1 MGLRPKCPI
10 WRSLAWSSRTW
21 SLWDP
26 VRIRTRG
33 AGAVL
38 GSGAVRAG
46 AAVDA
51 FGLGGGVVGEG
62 VGGFASSVAEAVGE
76 GLAVGAAACVAR
88 TGGGASCAPVAVP
101 GSQAVARAARATIET
116 IGTAVTRRARG
127 RLPPVLGAGA
137 EGDADAFAMAGPLVP
152 VTALGT
158 VGAVGPLGTACPPG
172 PDTPGLDTPG
182 LETPEPD
189 TPGPDIASCA
199 RTRSPSM
206 PPLASRPS
214 HPLFVSAI
222 ARSPLAHPP
231 ARCLLYGT
239 DSRPARSP
247 NPPSDPRRASSP
259 PRVRPVD
266 HGRVRPA
273 GAGPLRPGAEPLI
286 PPGETAGRR
295 PVRTCETPS
304 MLGVTDLPTYLAG
317 LALIVLLPGPNSLYV
332 LSVAARR
339 GVRTG
344 YTAAAG
350 VWTGDTV
357 LMTLSALGAASL
369 LQTTPLLF
377 AIVKYAGAGYLTW
390 MAIGMLRAA
399 VSLWRERHRRTA
411 ELVETAEAPEA
422 AASMERPYRR
432 ALVVSLINPKAILFL
447 ISFFVQFVDPGY
459 AYPALSFLVL
469 GTLLQLASFAYLSVL
484 IFGGTRLAAAFRRR
498 KRLSAGA
505 TSAAGVLFLGF
516 AAKLSLSSV

>member
-1 MGLRPKCPI
+1 
-10 WRSLAWSSRTW
+10 
-21 SLWDP
+21 
-26 VRIRTRG
+26 
-33 AGAVL
+33 
-38 GSGAVRAG
+38 
-46 AAVDA
+46 
-51 FGLGGGVVGEG
+51 
-62 VGGFASSVAEAVGE
+62 
-76 GLAVGAAACVAR
+76 
-88 TGGGASCAPVAVP
+88 
-101 GSQAVARAARATIET
+101 
-116 IGTAVTRRARG
+116 
-127 RLPPVLGAGA
+127 
-137 EGDADAFAMAGPLVP
+137 
-152 VTALGT
+152 
-158 VGAVGPLGTACPPG
+158 
-172 PDTPGLDTPG
+172 
-182 LETPEPD
+182 
-189 TPGPDIASCA
+189 
-199 RTRSPSM
+199 
-206 PPLASRPS
+206 
-214 HPLFVSAI
+214 
-222 ARSPLAHPP
+222 
-231 ARCLLYGT
+231 
-239 DSRPARSP
+239 
-247 NPPSDPRRASSP
+247 
-259 PRVRPVD
+259 
-266 HGRVRPA
+266 
-273 GAGPLRPGAEPLI
+273 
-286 PPGETAGRR
+286 
-295 PVRTCETPS
+295 

-377 AIVKYAGAGYLTW
+377 AIVKYAGAAYLTW

-399 VSLWRERHRRTA
+399 ASLWRERHRRTA
-411 ELVETAEAPEA
+411 ELVETVETADAAEASGATAPV
-422 AASMERPYRR
+422 ERPYRR

-459 AYPALSFLVL
+459 AYPALSFLLL